1 MLWYAVKAK
10 RRQETHAERSLQMH
24 GVETFYPQLMQ
35 SKVIRRKRQTI
46 TGPLFPGYLFA
57 KFHFEEQHR
66 AVSYARGVQKVV
78 KFGDTPAIVD
88 EDIIEAIRSRVR
100 DGYVTVPTPTF
111 TPGQKVCIREG
122 PLQGIEAIFEREM
135 SDQERVVL
143 LLRSLSFPAR
153 VIVDTRDV
161 VNL

>member
-10 RRQETHAERSLQMH
+10 RRQETHAELSLQRH

-57 KFHFEEQHR
+57 KFHFGEQQR
-66 AVSYARGVQKVV
+66 AVSYARGVQKIV
-78 KFGDTPAIVD
+78 KFGDTPAIVA
-88 EDIIEAIRSRVR
+88 EDIIDAIRSRVR

-111 TPGQKVCIREG
+111 TRDRRCVLKKVLFRE
-122 PLQGIEAIFEREM
+122 
-135 SDQERVVL
+135 
-143 LLRSLSFPAR
+143 LRRFLSGK
-153 VIVDTRDV
+153 
-161 VNL
+161 